1 MIFELA
7 EILRRGE
14 LVEGMQRASGKEGG
28 RAFATVECREGEVG
42 NSCVYR
48 VSLFLFYQKR
58 RCVAWLI
65 LKEVGSA

>member
-1 MIFELA
+1 
-7 EILRRGE
+7 
-14 LVEGMQRASGKEGG
+14 MQRASGKEGG